1 MDKIKILDKEFGI
14 TITNGKIQESV
25 QRIADKMNKDLK
37 GKNVL
42 FLGILNG
49 AFMFVTDLLERIDFN
64 CEVSFVKLAT
74 YQDSSST
81 GTVKRLIGLNEEISD
96 KTVVI
101 LEDIIETGIT
111 IDDIIRQLKGY
122 EPGEILVATL
132 LFKTG
137 CLKKKIKPDYTG
149 FKIPGDYVVGY
160 GLDYKGF
167 GRNLKDIYTM
177 LNG

>member
-1 MDKIKILDKEFGI
+1 MDKIRILDKEFGI

-25 QRIADKMNKDLK
+25 QHIADKMNKDLK

-101 LEDIIETGIT
+101 LED
-111 IDDIIRQLKGY
+111 Y
-122 EPGEILVATL
+122 
-132 LFKTG
+132 
-137 CLKKKIKPDYTG
+137 
-149 FKIPGDYVVGY
+149 
-160 GLDYKGF
+160 
-167 GRNLKDIYTM
+167 N
-177 LNG
+177 